1 LTASSFDVLIIGC
14 GQIGS
19 RHLQGLSK
27 VKNFIN
33 ITVLDPNI
41 ESLEIARKRFNEM
54 PINNKI
60 HSINFISNFNKIKSF
75 YDVGIIATNAEKR
88 REAIDRL
95 FSIAKIQNLI
105 LEKVVFQSRVD
116 FEDVLKVIK
125 HKNIKAWVNCPR
137 RTYPFFKFLKKETCS
152 AKKIVIKISG
162 NNWGMACNTIH
173 YLDLF
178 SFLTN
183 ELSFQINVD
192 NLDSTVQKSKRR
204 GFFEIKGKILVTSK
218 FGNHEMELVDNDKND
233 NIFKQSIKLD
243 NKEYLIDSVNRIIN
257 YKVSSEQDYKSM
269 LFESPMQSELTGKI
283 VDSILNKKEPGLT
296 TLEESYYLHKPM
308 LESFNFYFSK
318 IFKKNISYCPIT

>member
-1 LTASSFDVLIIGC
+1 MLIIGC

-19 RHLQGLSK
+19 RHLQGLSR

-33 ITVLDPNI
+33 ITVLDLNI

-75 YDVGIIATNAEKR
+75 YDIGIIATNAEKR

-95 FSIAKIQNLI
+95 FSISKIQNLI
-105 LEKVVFQSRVD
+105 LEKVVFQSCVD
-116 FEDVLKVIK
+116 FEDVLKAIK

-137 RTYPFFKFLKKETCS
+137 RIYPFFKFLKKETCS

-218 FGNHEMELVDNDKND
+218 FGNHEMELVDNDKNY
-233 NIFKQSIKLD
+233 NIFNQSIKLD
-243 NKEYLIDSVNRIIN
+243 NKEYLIDSVNRTIN
-257 YKVSSEQDYKSM
+257 YKVSSEQGYRSM
-269 LFESPMQSELTGKI
+269 LFESPMQSELTGDI

-296 TLEESYYLHKPM
+296 TLEESYHLHKPM
-308 LESFNFYFSK
+308 LGSFNFHFSK